1 MQNDNRIAAIVPNH
15 RQLSNRVGTRQAS
28 SATDHTLQLTKLAHV
43 TLATSLSDS
52 PYKTM
57 EGVAA

>member
-15 RQLSNRVGTRQAS
+15 RQLSNRVGTRQALA
-28 SATDHTLQLTKLAHV
+28 ATDTLQLTKLAQV
-43 TLATSLSDS
+43 NLATSLSDS